1 MEQVFKTENY
11 VLLRILY
18 PNMRKN
24 EDTVSHTVTPKK
36 KKIAFHMTFLKELPE
51 DVLQ

>member
-1 MEQVFKTENY
+1 MFYLEFYTQS
-11 VLLRILY
+11 
-18 PNMRKN
+18 NMRKN